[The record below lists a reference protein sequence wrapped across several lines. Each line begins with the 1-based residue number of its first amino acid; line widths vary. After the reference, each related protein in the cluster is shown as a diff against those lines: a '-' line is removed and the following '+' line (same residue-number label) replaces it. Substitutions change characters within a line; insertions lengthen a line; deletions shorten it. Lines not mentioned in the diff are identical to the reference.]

1 MIEYA
6 WLSIRFQDYLLV
18 SIRFYGPMSLF
29 ICEKTGWLRKVAC
42 LCFDFRAPYCN
53 ILLGC
58 CLLEPFLCSYIN
70 IVISWELDSFDCFVS
85 FATILNTIAFILL
98 YYLCF
103 LFKIVAMVDEAR
115 ENSFMRSTDFTP
127 CSFFFWTSTLFRG
140 KWLFFLET
148 FWLLMIKKS
157 KQIKDYIME
166 KNYQLRQFNEKKKK
180 FRFFNCSL

>member
-70 IVISWELDSFDCFVS
+70 IVISWELDSFDCF
-85 FATILNTIAFILL
+85 FLL
-98 YYLCF
+98 LPFSTQLLSYSSIILCF

-127 CSFFFWTSTLFRG
+127 CSFFFEQVLCFEGNGFSF
-140 KWLFFLET
+140 
-148 FWLLMIKKS
+148 
-157 KQIKDYIME
+157 
-166 KNYQLRQFNEKKKK
+166 
-180 FRFFNCSL
+180 